1 MVTLFNRKKLYED
14 YSSMEI
20 ARITEL
26 LKVNNISYETRTKR
40 NQSNIDMAL
49 HSSMTTSIGHG
60 GAYAGGQA
68 IGNLTFLYRVYV
80 SRADYEKA
88 KKLIEE

>member
-26 LKVNNISYETRTKR
+26 LKANNISYETRTKR
-40 NQSNIDMAL
+40 NQSNFDMAL
-49 HSSMTTSIGHG
+49 HTSMTSSIGRG
-60 GAYAGGQA
+60 GVYTGGQA
-68 IGNLTFLYRVYV
+68 VGNLTFLYRVYV